1 MMLKNRILRALAV
14 RENVVLGRN
23 FHVGPGSTI
32 WAPARLD
39 IGNDVYVG
47 KHVTIEV
54 DGSIGD
60 QVLIANNVGIVGRR
74 DHDIRQLGTPIR
86 SATWVGQDLRQSLPV
101 TIGSDVWIGF
111 GAIVLSGVT
120 IGSSSIVGAGSL
132 VTRDVPENSI
142 VTGVPASVVGNR
154 FSVVDME
161 KHWISMKTQ
170 GVSRRFS

>member
-1 MMLKNRILRALAV
+1 MILKNRILRALAV
-14 RENVVLGRN
+14 RDNVVLGKN

-32 WAPARLD
+32 WAPSRLK
-39 IGNDVYVG
+39 IGDDVYVG

-54 DGSIGD
+54 DGVVGD

-74 DHDIRQLGTPIR
+74 DHDISQVGTPIR
-86 SATWVGQDLRQSLPV
+86 SATWVGHDIRQSLPV
-101 TIGSDVWIGF
+101 VIGSDVWIGF

-120 IGSSSIVGAGSL
+120 IGSSSVVGAGSL

-142 VTGVPASVVGNR
+142 VTGVPARVVGNR

-161 KHWISMKTQ
+161 RHWISMKNQ
-170 GVSRRFS
+170 GISRLSI